1 MSSALK
7 VLFYVNLAYS
17 DEEGGVFFSE
27 QGEAKQTGH
36 FPPND

>member
-1 MSSALK
+1 MSILPIQMK
-7 VLFYVNLAYS
+7 K
-17 DEEGGVFFSE
+17 GGVFFSE